1 MKVFLIFCLMALS
14 LNAAV
19 AGEQSNGVLYV
30 EASEAAELVNQDSSL
45 QVLDVRTP
53 KEFASKHIKG
63 AINIDYYA
71 DDFKQQVSQ
80 LDPEVTYLVHC
91 RSGVRSGR
99 SLAILK
105 AEGLKNLVHLNG
117 GLKAW
122 VNSDL
127 PLE

>member
-1 MKVFLIFCLMALS
+1 MKAFLLFCLMILS
-14 LNAAV
+14 LSNAV

-30 EASEAAELVNQDSSL
+30 EASEAAELVSQDSSL

-53 KEFASKHIKG
+53 KEFASEHIKG

-91 RSGVRSGR
+91 RSGVRS
-99 SLAILK
+99 SKALYILK
-105 AEGLKNLVHLNG
+105 SAGIKKLVHLDG
-117 GLKAW
+117 GMKAW
-122 VNSDL
+122 QKHGL
-127 PLE
+127 PVQ